1 MRLVILDRDGVINQ
15 ESEAFIKTPEE
26 WIPLPGSL
34 AAIARL
40 YKNGYTVVVASNQ
53 SGIARH
59 LLSLDTLAAI
69 HGRMKREVEAA
80 GGKIDSIFFC
90 PHGPGDA
97 CDCRKP
103 KPGLFKQ
110 IAKRYGVKLEGIPMI
125 GDSERDLQAA
135 RAVGGRPILVKTGNG
150 LKTLEEDHDVEEVY
164 DDLAAAAAQ
173 LMKENH

>member
-26 WIPLPGSL
+26 WIPLPGSIE
-34 AAIARL
+34 AIARI
-40 YKNGYTVVVASNQ
+40 YKSGYTVVVASNQ

-69 HGRMKREVEAA
+69 HRRMKREVEAA

-90 PHGPGDA
+90 PHGPGDH

-110 IAKRYGVKLEGIPMI
+110 IAARYKVSLRDIPMI

-135 RAVGGRPILVKTGNG
+135 RAVGGRPMLVKTGNG
-150 LKTLEEDHDVEEVY
+150 LKTLDEDHDVEEVY
-164 DDLAAAAAQ
+164 DDLAAAVAQ
-173 LMKENH
+173 LLRENH

>member
-26 WIPLPGSL
+26 WIPIAGSL

-59 LLSLDTLAAI
+59 LLNLDTLAAI

-103 KPGLFKQ
+103 KPGLFRQ
-110 IAKRYGVKLEGIPMI
+110 IAQRYGVRLEGIPMI

-135 RAVGGRPILVKTGNG
+135 RAVEGRPILVKTGNG
-150 LKTLEEDHDVEEVY
+150 LKTLDEDHDVEEVY
-164 DDLAAAAAQ
+164 DDLTAAAAP

>member
-26 WIPLPGSL
+26 WIPLPGSIE
-34 AAIARL
+34 AIARI
-40 YKNGYTVVVASNQ
+40 YKSGYTVVVASNQ

-90 PHGPGDA
+90 PHGPKEG

-103 KPGLFKQ
+103 KPGLLKQ
-110 IAKRYGVKLEGIPMI
+110 IAERYQVRLKGLPMI

-135 RAVGGRPILVKTGNG
+135 RAVGGRPMLVKTGNG

-164 DDLAAAAAQ
+164 DDLGSAIAQ
-173 LMKENH
+173 LLRENH

>member
-34 AAIARL
+34 ATIARL

-80 GGKIDSIFFC
+80 GGKIDSVFFC

-135 RAVGGRPILVKTGNG
+135 RAVGGRPILVMTGNG
-150 LKTLEEDHDVEEVY
+150 VKTMDEDHDVEESY
-164 DDLAAAAAQ
+164 ADLAAAAAQ
-173 LMKENH
+173 LLREIH

>member
-15 ESEAFIKTPEE
+15 ESDAYIKTPEE
-26 WIPLPGSL
+26 WVPLPGSL
-34 AAIARL
+34 EAIARL
-40 YKNGYTVVVASNQ
+40 HRNGYKVVVASNQ
-53 SGIARH
+53 SGVARH
-59 LLSLDTLAAI
+59 LFSLDTLAAI

-90 PHGPGDA
+90 PHGPKEA

-103 KPGLFKQ
+103 KPGLLKQ
-110 IAKRYGVKLEGIPMI
+110 IAERYGVRLQGIPMI

-150 LKTLEEDHDVEEVY
+150 LKTLEEDHEVEEAY
-164 DDLAAAAAQ
+164 DDLASAAAQ
-173 LMKENH
+173 LVKEIH

>member
-1 MRLVILDRDGVINQ
+1 MRLVILDRDGVINK

-34 AAIARL
+34 EAIARL

-53 SGIARH
+53 SGVARH

-90 PHGPGDA
+90 PHGPGDG

-103 KPGLFKQ
+103 RPGLLKQ
-110 IAKRYGVKLEGIPMI
+110 IAQRYHMSLKGLPMI

-150 LKTLEEDHDVEEVY
+150 LTTLQEDHDVEEAY

-173 LMKENH
+173 LVKEIH

>member
-26 WIPLPGSL
+26 WIPVPGSL

-80 GGKIDSIFFC
+80 GGKIDSVFFC

-125 GDSERDLQAA
+125 GDSERDLQAT
-135 RAVGGRPILVKTGNG
+135 RAVDGRPILVKTGNG

>member
-26 WIPLPGSL
+26 WIPIPGSL
-34 AAIARL
+34 DAIARL
-40 YKNGYTVVVASNQ
+40 YKAGYTVVVASNQ

-90 PHGPGDA
+90 PHGPGDL

-110 IAKRYGVKLEGIPMI
+110 IAKRYKVSLKDLPMI

-135 RAVGGRPILVKTGNG
+135 RAVGGRPVLVQTGNG
-150 LKTLEEDHDVEEVY
+150 LKTLDEDHNVEEVY

>member
-1 MRLVILDRDGVINQ
+1 MRLVILDRDGVINK
-15 ESEAFIKTPEE
+15 ESDAYIKTPEE

-34 AAIARL
+34 EAIARL
-40 YKNGYTVVVASNQ
+40 YRNGYQVVVASNQ
-53 SGIARH
+53 SGVARH
-59 LLSLDTLAAI
+59 LFSLDTLAAI

-90 PHGPGDA
+90 PHGSKEA

-103 KPGLFKQ
+103 KPGLLKQ
-110 IAKRYGVKLEGIPMI
+110 IAERYGVRLAGIPMI

-150 LKTLEEDHDVEEVY
+150 LKTLEEDHEVEEVY
-164 DDLAAAAAQ
+164 EDLAAAAAQ
-173 LMKENH
+173 LVKEIH

>member
-1 MRLVILDRDGVINQ
+1 MRLVILDRDGVINK

-34 AAIARL
+34 EAIARL

-53 SGIARH
+53 SGVARH

-80 GGKIDSIFFC
+80 GGKIDAIFFC
-90 PHGPGDA
+90 PHGPGDG

-103 KPGLFKQ
+103 KPGLLKQ
-110 IAKRYGVKLEGIPMI
+110 IAQRYQVSLKGLPMI

-135 RAVGGRPILVKTGNG
+135 RAVRGRPILVKTGNG
-150 LKTLEEDHDVEEVY
+150 LKTLQEDHDVEETY
-164 DDLAAAAAQ
+164 DDLASAAAQ
-173 LMKENH
+173 LVKEIH

>member
-15 ESEAFIKTPEE
+15 ESDAFIKTPEE
-26 WIPLPGSL
+26 WIPIPGSVD
-34 AAIARL
+34 AIARL
-40 YKNGYTVVVASNQ
+40 HRNGYTVVVASNQ

-59 LLSLDTLAAI
+59 LFSLDTLAAI
-69 HGRMKREVEAA
+69 HGRMKREVETA
-80 GGKIDSIFFC
+80 GGKIDGVFFC

-110 IAKRYGVKLEGIPMI
+110 IAKRYQVDLRGIPMI

-150 LKTLEEDHDVEEVY
+150 LKTLDEDHDVEEVY
-164 DDLAAAAAQ
+164 DDLAAAVAQ
-173 LMKENH
+173 LLRENH

>member
-26 WIPLPGSL
+26 WVPLPGSL

-80 GGKIDSIFFC
+80 GGKVDSIFFC

-135 RAVGGRPILVKTGNG
+135 RAVGGRPMLVKTGNG
-150 LKTLEEDHDVEEVY
+150 LKTLDEDHDVEESY

-173 LMKENH
+173 LVREIH

>member
-26 WIPLPGSL
+26 WIPIAGSI

-103 KPGLFKQ
+103 KPGLFRQ
-110 IAKRYGVKLEGIPMI
+110 IAQRYGVKLDGIPMI

-135 RAVGGRPILVKTGNG
+135 RAVDGRPILVKTGNG
-150 LKTLEEDHDVEEVY
+150 LKTLDEDHDVEEVY
-164 DDLAAAAAQ
+164 NDLAAAAAQ

>member
-15 ESEAFIKTPEE
+15 ESDAFIKTPEE
-26 WIPLPGSL
+26 WIPIPGSL
-34 AAIARL
+34 DAIARL
-40 YKNGYTVVVASNQ
+40 YKAGYTVVVASNQ

-90 PHGPGDA
+90 PHGPGDL

-110 IAKRYGVKLEGIPMI
+110 IAKRYKVRLKDLPMI

-135 RAVGGRPILVKTGNG
+135 RAVGGRPILVRTGNG
-150 LKTLEEDHDVEEVY
+150 LKTLDEDHNVEEVY

>member
-15 ESEAFIKTPEE
+15 ESEVFIKTPEE
-26 WIPLPGSL
+26 WIPIPGSV

-90 PHGPGDA
+90 PHGPKEG

-103 KPGLFKQ
+103 KPGLFRQ
-110 IAKRYGVKLEGIPMI
+110 IAERYDLRLDGIPMI

-135 RAVGGRPILVKTGNG
+135 RAVRGRPILVKTGNG
-150 LKTLEEDHDVEEVY
+150 LKTLEEDHDVEESY

-173 LMKENH
+173 LVKEIH

>member
-15 ESEAFIKTPEE
+15 ESDAYIKTPEE

-34 AAIARL
+34 EAIARL
-40 YKNGYTVVVASNQ
+40 HRNGFKVVVASNQ
-53 SGIARH
+53 SGVARH
-59 LLSLDTLAAI
+59 LFSLDTLAAI

-90 PHGPGDA
+90 PHGPKEA

-103 KPGLFKQ
+103 KPGLLKQ
-110 IAKRYGVKLEGIPMI
+110 IAERYGVRLQGIPMI

-150 LKTLEEDHDVEEVY
+150 LKTLEEDHDVEESY
-164 DDLAAAAAQ
+164 EDLAAAAAQ
-173 LMKENH
+173 LVKEIH

>member
-26 WIPLPGSL
+26 WIPLPGSIE
-34 AAIARL
+34 AIARI
-40 YKNGYTVVVASNQ
+40 YKSGYSVVVASNQ

-90 PHGPGDA
+90 PHGPGDH

-103 KPGLFKQ
+103 KPGLLKQ
-110 IAKRYGVKLEGIPMI
+110 IAARYKVSLRDIPMI

-135 RAVGGRPILVKTGNG
+135 RAVGGRPMLVKTGNG

-164 DDLAAAAAQ
+164 DDLAGAVAQ
-173 LMKENH
+173 LLRENH

>member
-26 WIPLPGSL
+26 WIPLPGSIE
-34 AAIARL
+34 AIARI
-40 YKNGYTVVVASNQ
+40 YKSGYTVVVASNQ

-59 LLSLDTLAAI
+59 LFSLDTLAAI

-90 PHGPGDA
+90 PHGPKEG

-103 KPGLFKQ
+103 KPGLFRQ
-110 IAKRYGVKLEGIPMI
+110 IAARYGVALEGIPMI

-135 RAVGGRPILVKTGNG
+135 RAVGGRPMLVKTGNG
-150 LKTLEEDHDVEEVY
+150 LKTLDEDHDVEEVY
-164 DDLAAAAAQ
+164 DDLAAAVAQ
-173 LMKENH
+173 LLRENH